1 MLWGLQSSVTSRF
14 WSGRV
19 AAWLASG
26 AMSPRVQNPGVHALG
41 LHIFPLSGS
50 TCGGTGVGDGQVWA
64 ALAAAGIRIA
74 RPSATRNGTR
84 RVLPR
89 ILLRL
94 LCGISTFARI
104 DPPSTV
110 RSRSVVA
117 CAATSPCLPGPNAVA
132 CAAGYKEGEPR
143 YCALPG
149 IGQSSSAH
157 GPKRI
162 SDLLARLASPRS
174 LHPLEPR
181 RVGRRKPL
189 VR

>member
-1 MLWGLQSSVTSRF
+1 MLWGLQSSVTRRF

-19 AAWLASG
+19 AARLASG

-50 TCGGTGVGDGQVWA
+50 TCGGTGVGDGQVWS

-74 RPSATRNGTR
+74 RPSATTNGTR

-89 ILLRL
+89 ILLPL
-94 LCGISTFARI
+94 PCAVSAFARI

-117 CAATSPCLPGPNAVA
+117 SAATGPLSSWTGWRGLCRWLQGRGTEMLRTLRNRAVVV
-132 CAAGYKEGEPR
+132 
-143 YCALPG
+143 
-149 IGQSSSAH
+149 SA
-157 GPKRI
+157 RTET
-162 SDLLARLASPRS
+162 DQ
-174 LHPLEPR
+174 
-181 RVGRRKPL
+181 
-189 VR
+189 

>member
-26 AMSPRVQNPGVHALG
+26 AMSPRVQNPGVQVLG

-50 TCGGTGVGDGQVWA
+50 TCGGTGVGDGQVWS

-84 RVLPR
+84 LLPS
-89 ILLRL
+89 ILPPLP
-94 LCGISTFARI
+94 FAVSAFASI

-117 CAATSPCLPGPNAVA
+117 CAATGPLSSWTECRGLCRWLQGRGTEVLRALRNRAVVV
-132 CAAGYKEGEPR
+132 
-143 YCALPG
+143 
-149 IGQSSSAH
+149 SA
-157 GPKRI
+157 RTET
-162 SDLLARLASPRS
+162 DQ
-174 LHPLEPR
+174 
-181 RVGRRKPL
+181 
-189 VR
+189 